1 MKSFYALTRQIHLF
15 CGLILALAILFYT
28 VSGVTFV
35 YAKWIPREPTRDSTQ
50 TTPIPAEFNASVATL
65 REYVASEVSAR
76 GRTDGFNALPTG
88 GFRQRWNSPS
98 MRVDAEVSADHTLLT
113 ITRSKFGPLRTLR
126 SFHTLSGARGGIG
139 YLGWWLLLDVVSVA
153 MLVFAVT
160 GFLLWYRST
169 KDKLLG
175 WLLFGGSWAYTIGLI
190 AYLAWF

>member
-98 MRVDAEVSADHTLLT
+98 MRVEAE
-113 ITRSKFGPLRTLR
+113 ITDTTACAGKRVKTSERTQRTELAPRDRQQRVIGRDFGFDT
-126 SFHTLSGARGGIG
+126 H
-139 YLGWWLLLDVVSVA
+139 
-153 MLVFAVT
+153 
-160 GFLLWYRST
+160 
-169 KDKLLG
+169 
-175 WLLFGGSWAYTIGLI
+175 
-190 AYLAWF
+190 

>member
-35 YAKWIPREPTRDSTQ
+35 YAKWIPREPTRDSTA
-50 TTPIPAEFNASVATL
+50 TTPIPADFTTSDAKL
-65 REYVASEVSAR
+65 REYVASQAHAR
-76 GRTDGFNALPTG
+76 GRTDGFSTLPTG

-113 ITRSKFGPLRTLR
+113 ITRSKFGPLRMLR
-126 SFHTLSGARGGIG
+126 NFHTLSGARGGIG
-139 YLGWWLLLDVVSVA
+139 YLGWWLLLDVVSIA

-160 GFLLWYRST
+160 GFLLCFRST
-169 KDKLLG
+169 KYKRLG
-175 WLLFGGSWAYTIGLI
+175 WLIFG
-190 AYLAWF
+190 